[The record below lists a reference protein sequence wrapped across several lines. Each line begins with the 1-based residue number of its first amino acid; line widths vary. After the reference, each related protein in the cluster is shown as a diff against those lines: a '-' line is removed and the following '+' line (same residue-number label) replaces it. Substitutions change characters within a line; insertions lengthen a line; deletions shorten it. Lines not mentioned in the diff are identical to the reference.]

1 MKINFFWANLLV
13 LILVYS
19 ISTSVLS
26 DDFLSID
33 REKLFST
40 NLEDDNLYL
49 SGFNEYK
56 KVYQSIDSISYYL
69 ASANTESDDIGRSQ
83 VGNIFKKF
91 SNTLG
96 NNHAGV
102 DISPSVDMD
111 NYLEFRKVSICPK
124 DYFEVN
130 SLDKVIYEDKVNR
143 KCFLLTVIDTNSFIN
158 KLTAISD
165 YIHLDKSNLNNE
177 ARESFMDQLF
187 YDNDKYK
194 RYKEP
199 FENLLNHFINKVT

>member
-1 MKINFFWANLLV
+1 MKSNFLGINFLV
-13 LILVYS
+13 LILIFS
-19 ISTSVLS
+19 ISTSALS

-69 ASANTESDDIGRSQ
+69 ASAHTESDDTERSQ
-83 VGNIFKKF
+83 VGSIFKKF

-111 NYLEFRKVSICPK
+111 NYLKFRKVSICPK
-124 DYFEVN
+124 PYFEVN

-187 YDNDKYK
+187 YDNDNYK

-199 FENLLNHFINKVT
+199 FENLLNHFIDKVT